1 VSKIGKKEGDYNYNS
16 LKRNPSEIK
25 VSSIDNVIKCVH
37 IYMKLI
43 SV

>member
-1 VSKIGKKEGDYNYNS
+1 MLKIGKKEGDYNYNS
-16 LKRNPSEIK
+16 LKRNFSEIK
-25 VSSIDNVIKCVH
+25 VSSIDNVIKCVY